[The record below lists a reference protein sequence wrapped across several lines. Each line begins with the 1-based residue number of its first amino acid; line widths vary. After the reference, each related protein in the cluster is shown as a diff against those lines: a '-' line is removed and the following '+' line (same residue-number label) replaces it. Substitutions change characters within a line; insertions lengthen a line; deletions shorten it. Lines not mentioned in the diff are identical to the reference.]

1 LRRCFALA
9 VLGSTTIACLPSPST
24 PGRVMDSAVHADARG
39 LATPLVCPGARGCEN
54 GDGDTLRVGAAA
66 RVITPDFDDGPV
78 YLAGFDI
85 GRQATG
91 VHDDIE
97 VRAIVLER
105 GDVRIGVVVA
115 DTVGLFHPEVMTLRN
130 EAAARGLALDDIALI
145 ATHNHETKDTMGL
158 WGPTAG
164 ESGYDVAYMAHVQA
178 QAADALAEATAE
190 LEATRMVVATAD
202 AVDLVNDTREPYV
215 LDGTVYGL
223 EFIRA
228 DGSAVADVIVWGN
241 HPETLGGDNT
251 LVTSDYPHYVRSE
264 VEARRPGT
272 TALFLPGL
280 LGGLT
285 TSIGLNVCPDE
296 NGVDTCPQGT
306 FTRAEKTG
314 VAVAERIVA
323 AFDAAIAAGRV
334 QEAPALSSRRLPVM
348 LTPRTLTLSL
358 AFQVGL
364 VSRPLFDATTG
375 EPIDPADVP
384 FLSIN
389 DFLDGTLQIDSEVA
403 AIGIGE
409 VELTLVPGELYSEL
423 WLEKSDGSP
432 FIERPEGADFPD
444 AAAEVPLLSVTRPA
458 TTRIVV
464 NQAND
469 ATGYLI
475 PLTQWDT
482 ESPRAYGGQYGEQNS
497 LGPTAAGEVVSGVH
511 RLYDLDLE

>member
-1 LRRCFALA
+1 MRQPYALVALA
-9 VLGSTTIACLPSPST
+9 CAVSACPSSPSA
-24 PGRVMDSAVHADARG
+24 PGPVMDSAVFADARG
-39 LATPLVCPGARGCEN
+39 VATPLVCPGARGCEH

-66 RVITPDFDDGPV
+66 RSITPDFDDGPV

-97 VRAIVLER
+97 VRAVVLEH
-105 GDVRIGVVVA
+105 GDLRLGIVVA
-115 DTVGLFHPEVMTLRN
+115 DTIGLFHPEVMTLRR
-130 EAAARGLALDDIALI
+130 EAAARGLDLDDVALI

-164 ESGYDVAYMAHVQA
+164 ESGYDVAYMAHLQT
-178 QAADALAEATAE
+178 QAADALAEAVAE
-190 LEATRMVVATAD
+190 LEPARLVVATAD
-202 AVDLVNDTREPYV
+202 AIDLVNDTREPHV

-223 EFIRA
+223 EFIRD

-285 TSIGLNVCPDE
+285 TSIGLIVCPDE

-306 FTRAEKTG
+306 FERAERTG

-323 AFDAAIAAGRV
+323 AFDDAIAAGRV
-334 QEAPALSSRRLPVM
+334 QEVPPLSSKRLPVM

-364 VSRPLFDATTG
+364 VSRPLFDTTTG
-375 EPIDPADVP
+375 DPIDEADVP
-384 FLSIN
+384 FIS
-389 DFLDGTLQIDSEVA
+389 LDEILGGTLQIDSEVA
-403 AIGIGE
+403 ALGIGD

-444 AAAEVPLLSVTRPA
+444 AIAEVPLRSAPRPA
-458 TTRIVV
+458 RTRIVV

-469 ATGYLI
+469 AVGYLI
-475 PLTQWDT
+475 PHTQWDT
-482 ESPRAYGGQYGEQNS
+482 EAPRAYGGQYGEQNS
-497 LGPTAAGEVVSGVH
+497 LGPTAAGEVVSAVH
-511 RLYDLDLE
+511 RLYDLGVE